1 MTIENDIITEISAY
15 TDEEETEYFDTAYEI
30 IVGDILY
37 FQDYE
42 VDAVSGAR
50 YSSNAIMKGVKKCL
64 DQARK

>member
-42 VDAVSGAR
+42 VDAVSGAT